1 MEKQSFSNEDYTSET
16 LIRNKSF
23 NNALPE
29 TNYLQLINSMH
40 EGLWIIDTEGITTF
54 VNPRMAQ
61 ILGYTENEMIHVSM
75 YSSFT

>member
-16 LIRNKSF
+16 SIHNKSF

-54 VNPRMAQ
+54 VNPR
-61 ILGYTENEMIHVSM
+61 IGSDSWLYRE
-75 YSSFT
+75 